1 MELYKKTVLLI
12 LGTLVLFSQTVIA
25 EMLPA
30 PVRAAEKRARD
41 IINARNEYIKQV
53 LQAYKIPFK
62 TDERGVI
69 AMLIQNN
76 GKKWESVDKIVI
88 NPVTKI
94 EHNVMVTKGH
104 DIFFYLFQEPLPFH
118 LYVPERVR
126 IDHE

>member
-12 LGTLVLFSQTVIA
+12 LGTVLLFSQAVIA

-30 PVRAAEKRARD
+30 PVRAAEKRAQD
-41 IINARNEYIKQV
+41 IINARNEYVKQV

-69 AMLIQNN
+69 TMLIQNN
-76 GKKWESVDKIVI
+76 GKKWAPVDKIVI

-104 DIFFYLFQEPLPFH
+104 DIFFYLSQEPLPFH
-118 LYVPERVR
+118 LYVPDRVR
-126 IDHE
+126 IKP

>member
-12 LGTLVLFSQTVIA
+12 LGTLLLFSPTVIA

-30 PVRAAEKRARD
+30 PVRAAEKRAQD
-41 IINARNEYIKQV
+41 IINARNEYVKQV

-69 AMLIQNN
+69 TMLIQNN
-76 GKKWESVDKIVI
+76 GKQWAPVDKIVI
-88 NPVTKI
+88 SPVIKI

-104 DIFFYLFQEPLPFH
+104 DIFFYLSQESLPLH

-126 IDHE
+126 IKP